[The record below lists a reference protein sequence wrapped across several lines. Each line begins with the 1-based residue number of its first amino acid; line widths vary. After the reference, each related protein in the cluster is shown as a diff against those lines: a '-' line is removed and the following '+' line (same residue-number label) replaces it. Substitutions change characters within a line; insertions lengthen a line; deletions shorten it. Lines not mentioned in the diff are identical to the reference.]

1 VGVRLSIMMFLQYAI
16 WGIWL
21 PYLSNYLMAAPTGG
35 GLGFTGGQVGWILGL
50 AGSIGAI
57 SAPFIAGQVADRYM
71 DAEKALAL
79 LVLVGGV
86 LKYITA
92 SVTDYNTFLVISI
105 AYSVA
110 YMPTLSL
117 TNSISFQNLRDSER
131 QFPFVRVWGTIGWI
145 VASVAFTWLWLVHPD
160 PVANT
165 RRIADALRISGVLSV
180 LYAVYCLTVLPR
192 TPPKNS
198 IAHPL
203 AFAQAFG
210 LLKHRGFL
218 VVTLIAL
225 PIAMIHQCYFFRSAP
240 FFESAVGVS
249 KQALGPV
256 LAVGQFSEIAF
267 LAGLGLVLKRL
278 GYKTVL
284 ALGVSSYVVRFG
296 IYAYGEPAS
305 LMIATQSLHG
315 LCYGFFFAGAFL
327 YVEQVAPPDIRHSAQ
342 TVFGIIILGL
352 GPVLAGFYNQQFD
365 KVAPGQLY
373 RVFWSVEAA
382 VALGSLIVLL
392 LTFPRSDR
400 RTITA

>member
-1 VGVRLSIMMFLQYAI
+1 MMFLQYAI

-21 PYLSNYLMAAPTGG
+21 PYLSNYLMAAPDGG

-92 SVTDYNTFLVISI
+92 YVTDYNTFLIISI
-105 AYSVA
+105 AYSIA

-192 TPPKNS
+192 TPPRS
-198 IAHPL
+198 SLAHPL

-256 LAVGQFSEIAF
+256 LAIGQFSEIAF

-278 GYKTVL
+278 GYRRVL
-284 ALGVSSYVVRFG
+284 ALGVCSYVVRFG
-296 IYAYGEPAS
+296 IYAYGEPAG
-305 LMIATQSLHG
+305 LMIATQALHG

-365 KVAPGQLY
+365 KVDPARLY

-382 VALGSLIVLL
+382 VAAVSLVVLL
-392 LTFPRSDR
+392 LAFPSRDR
-400 RTITA
+400 PASAE